1 MLVQFTLW
9 VGKTKQGI
17 KVDIFSTVVILYTI
31 SQELMYTIFCFYTYT
46 LYSLILHLKS
56 KTGSKDK
63 KVLEW
68 FYPIVKFYSRQ

>member
-17 KVDIFSTVVILYTI
+17 KVVIFSTVVTLYTI

-56 KTGSKDK
+56 KTGSK

>member
-17 KVDIFSTVVILYTI
+17 KVDIFSTDVILYTI
-31 SQELMYTIFCFYTYT
+31 SQELVYTIFCVYNYT
-46 LYSLILHLKS
+46 LYSLILHLKLKTVS
-56 KTGSKDK
+56 KN

-68 FYPIVKFYSRQ
+68 FYPIVKVYSRQ